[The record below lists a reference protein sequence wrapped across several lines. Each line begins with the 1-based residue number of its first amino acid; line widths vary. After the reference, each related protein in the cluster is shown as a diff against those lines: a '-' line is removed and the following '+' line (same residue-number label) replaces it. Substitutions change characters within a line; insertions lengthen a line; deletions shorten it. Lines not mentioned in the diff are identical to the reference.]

1 MVKGFELRVG
11 DLGFVVSSFGL
22 LGLLDFGPM
31 SFGFI
36 LPAGSSVFENLVLG
50 YYAVMEKLGDV
61 VSDNTSFVPNR
72 GRSRWSSLSKAC
84 TYSSPYL
91 YNESHKA
98 ESALHQHPKEPKAG
112 CVVAA
117 VDPKRV

>member
-1 MVKGFELRVG
+1 MNGLRFMVKGFELRVG

-50 YYAVMEKLGDV
+50 HYAVMEKLGDV
-61 VSDNTSFVPNR
+61 VTTLVSFPI
-72 GRSRWSSLSKAC
+72 
-84 TYSSPYL
+84 
-91 YNESHKA
+91 
-98 ESALHQHPKEPKAG
+98 
-112 CVVAA
+112 A
-117 VDPKRV
+117 VEVGGPLCRRLVLIPHLTV